1 MKNNFVLLLALTFAL
16 AGCSKPAA
24 EKPAEAAADKTE
36 TKSGVIMDA
45 ETQAHVGLKI
55 ESPAATQWRPEI
67 RATGRVLDPLQFVAA
82 VAEHETSRATG
93 SALAQKSVAA
103 KFAADW
109 GAKLAAQGNLMALA
123 ESWQAGEMSLVKLSL
138 PAGGIAVAS
147 PGAAEL
153 FTFGYETNAVAAEF
167 LDDLQIDPA
176 TQMPV
181 LLYSVKQ
188 KLAAGLAVTA
198 RIKISGEPTSGVTV
212 PASAVVRHEGAA
224 WIYVQTQ
231 TNQFS
236 RVEISL
242 DCPADGGWFV
252 KENISTNSRV
262 VIEGAQAL
270 LSAEFSTGEAAHEH

>member
-1 MKNNFVLLLALTFAL
+1 MKNNFVFLLALTFAL

-24 EKPAEAAADKTE
+24 EKTAESAADKTE
-36 TKSGVIMDA
+36 AKSGVTMDA
-45 ETQAHVGLKI
+45 ETQARIGLKI
-55 ESPAATQWRPEI
+55 ESPIATQWQSEI
-67 RATGRVLDPLQFVAA
+67 HATGRVLDPLQFVTA
-82 VAEHETSRATG
+82 VAELETSRATG

-109 GAKLAAQGNLMALA
+109 GAKLAAQTRLMALA

-138 PAGGIAVAS
+138 PTGSIAAAS
-147 PGAAEL
+147 PGTAEL
-153 FTFGYETNAVAAEF
+153 FTFGNETNAVAAEF
-167 LDDLQIDPA
+167 LDDLQIDSA

-198 RIKISGEPTSGVTV
+198 RIKISGESTSGVTI
-212 PASAVVRHEGAA
+212 PANTIVRHEGAA
-224 WIYVQTQ
+224 WAYVQTQ

-252 KENISTNSRV
+252 KEKITTNSRV
-262 VIEGAQAL
+262 VVEGAQAL
-270 LSAEFSTGEAAHEH
+270 LSAEFSTGESSHEH